1 MSDHKSSARGAP
13 DQNPG
18 METRG
23 HGGSSEGAAKGSEG
37 QGGYGDACGNPQA
50 GMPQGGQPGY
60 GESVGAQPGYGAAQ
74 GRPQGYTAPQDG
86 QPVYGESM
94 GPVSGQAP
102 FMHGGAGAMPPSYGH
117 PYTVQPAPGPG
128 YHQTAPHY
136 AAAAMYYGQ
145 YAGYPPPPPPP
156 GAYPYPPEA
165 FQTPHQ
171 GYAHGAAQG
180 AGHAHG
186 ASMSDLVN
194 EVANG
199 GNGLS
204 TLSKM
209 LNFDDPDFWK
219 GAVVGAA
226 AVLLL
231 TSGSVQSALFGSNG
245 NGGKDSSA

>member
-1 MSDHKSSARGAP
+1 MSDHQSGARGAP
-13 DQNPG
+13 EQRSG
-18 METRG
+18 METQG
-23 HGGSSEGAAKGSEG
+23 YGGSPEGAAKGPEG
-37 QGGYGDACGNPQA
+37 PGAAGGYGEAQA
-50 GMPQGGQPGY
+50 GLSQGSQPGRS
-60 GESVGAQPGYGAAQ
+60 ESAGGQPGYGAAQ
-74 GRPQGYTAPQDG
+74 GQPQGYVAPQG
-86 QPVYGESM
+86 NQPGYGESM
-94 GPVSGQAP
+94 GPVSGREP
-102 FMHGGAGAMPPSYGH
+102 FMHGGAGAMPPGYGQPH
-117 PYTVQPAPGPG
+117 TAQPAFAPG

-165 FQTPHQ
+165 FQAPHQ
-171 GYAHGAAQG
+171 GYAHGAAHG
-180 AGHAHG
+180 AGQAHG
-186 ASMSDLVN
+186 ASVSDLVN

-204 TLSKM
+204 TISKM

-219 GAVVGAA
+219 GALVGAA

>member
-13 DQNPG
+13 DQSPD

-23 HGGSSEGAAKGSEG
+23 YGGSSEGSAKGPEG
-37 QGGYGDACGNPQA
+37 QGATGGGYGEARGNPPA

-60 GESVGAQPGYGAAQ
+60 GESAGGQ
-74 GRPQGYTAPQDG
+74 PQGYASPQGG
-86 QPVYGESM
+86 QPGYGESM
-94 GPVSGQAP
+94 GPASGQAP
-102 FMHGGAGAMPPSYGH
+102 FMHGGAGAMPPGYGH
-117 PYTVQPAPGPG
+117 PYATQPAPGPG

-180 AGHAHG
+180 AGQAHG

-245 NGGKDSSA
+245 NGGKDSST

>member
-1 MSDHKSSARGAP
+1 MSEHQGGARGAS

-23 HGGSSEGAAKGSEG
+23 YGGSSEGSAKGPEG
-37 QGGYGDACGNPQA
+37 QGAT
-50 GMPQGGQPGY
+50 GGGY
-60 GESVGAQPGYGAAQ
+60 GEAHGKSQAD
-74 GRPQGYTAPQDG
+74 RPQGG

-102 FMHGGAGAMPPSYGH
+102 FMHGGAGAMPPDYGH
-117 PYTVQPAPGPG
+117 PYTAQPAPGPG
-128 YHQTAPHY
+128 YHQAAPHY

-180 AGHAHG
+180 AGQAHG
-186 ASMSDLVN
+186 ASVSDLVN

-219 GAVVGAA
+219 GALVGAA

-245 NGGKDSSA
+245 NGGKDSST

>member
-1 MSDHKSSARGAP
+1 MSDHQSGARGAP
-13 DQNPG
+13 EQRPG
-18 METRG
+18 MET
-23 HGGSSEGAAKGSEG
+23 
-37 QGGYGDACGNPQA
+37 Q
-50 GMPQGGQPGY
+50 GY
-60 GESVGAQPGYGAAQ
+60 GEAQAGLSQGSQPGRSESAGGQPGYGAAQ
-74 GRPQGYTAPQDG
+74 GQPQGYVAPQG
-86 QPVYGESM
+86 NQPGYGESM

-102 FMHGGAGAMPPSYGH
+102 FMYGGADAMPPGYGQPH
-117 PYTVQPAPGPG
+117 TAQPAFAPG

-136 AAAAMYYGQ
+136 AAAMYYGQ

-171 GYAHGAAQG
+171 GYAHGAGQ
-180 AGHAHG
+180 AHG
-186 ASMSDLVN
+186 ASVSDLVN

-219 GAVVGAA
+219 GALVGAA

-245 NGGKDSSA
+245 NGNGNGGKDSSA